1 MPKLTKR
8 MVEAAAPGERDYML
22 WDGDIPGFGL
32 RVRGGSGNLD
42 RGVEWSFC
50 LTAARMAAEQERR

>member
-32 RVRGGSGNLD
+32 RVLPSGTKTYLVQY
-42 RGVEWSFC
+42 RAGTRSRKMS
-50 LTAARMAAEQERR
+50 LGPHGA